1 MMVRTAQPKAREE
14 ARRPRL
20 IRRILLAVDDSPQA
34 EDAID
39 LVIPLAKV
47 AAAEVVVAHV
57 RVHTHIHGVRVSLEA
72 GETSQAVLDSA
83 LQRLKRARVK
93 ARIRQAASVAGEEA
107 RVIGEI
113 ADEIDA
119 DLIVV
124 GSRGLSLVRAILEGS
139 VAYDLIHRRHRPVL
153 TVP

>member
-1 MMVRTAQPKAREE
+1 MVSPARPR
-14 ARRPRL
+14 ARREPPRPRHL
-20 IRRILLAVDDSPQA
+20 RRILLAVDGSAQA
-34 EDAID
+34 DDAID
-39 LVIPLAKV
+39 LVIALAKV
-47 AAAEVVVAHV
+47 ADAEVVVAHV
-57 RVHTHIHGVRVSLEA
+57 RIHTHIHGVRVSLEA
-72 GETSQAVLDSA
+72 DKTSQTVLDSA

-93 ARIRQAASVAGEEA
+93 AQKRQATSVAGEEA
-107 RVIGEI
+107 RVIDEI

-139 VAYDLIHRRHRPVL
+139 VAYDLIHRRRRPIL